1 MATAR
6 EKIAQL
12 FQYKTLL
19 GIVSPIIAVVMAFVV
34 GAVIILVFIKSYAL
48 TDTVLA
54 DLTKEGVPAAVIDN
68 LGILKVKDYPNKTEL
83 VKDLKAAIG
92 DNDYARFGTLIAE
105 RAMVRENPLTVY
117 NAIFSA
123 ALKTRDGWGNV
134 IYRATPLIFTGL
146 AVALAFQCGLFNIG
160 GEGQMVMGGFAI
172 TWIGFTFVNL
182 PAILLIPMCVM
193 GGALAGGIWGG
204 IPGYLKARRGVHEVV
219 TTIMLNW
226 IAVAFTQ
233 YLTMAYKPE
242 HSWIPHTYKIAE
254 SAQLSRLAPYL
265 NAIGIDFPK
274 SNLVNTA
281 LILALL
287 TVVFVAYL
295 LKRTKLGYEIR
306 SVGFNPTAAEC
317 AGINVAKNTFLAMAI
332 AGAIAGLAG
341 VNQVMGYKHR
351 FRYGVFEG
359 LGFDGIGVAF
369 IGRNSPLGV
378 VLAALL
384 FGILDH
390 GGLAIDVS
398 TRVPREIILVLKA
411 IILIFVVVSG
421 EITKR
426 LTKTIQK
433 RQKVAP

>member
-1 MATAR
+1 MAIKGIIGQFFR
-6 EKIAQL
+6 
-12 FQYKTLL
+12 YKTLL
-19 GIVSPIIAVVMAFVV
+19 GIFSPIVAVGLAFFV
-34 GAVIILVFIKSYAL
+34 GAIVILIFIKSYAL
-48 TDTVLA
+48 SETTFAALA
-54 DLTKEGVPAAVIDN
+54 EKGVPAAISDS
-68 LGILKVKDYPNKTEL
+68 LKTLKSKEFPNRSEFEKAVKAK
-83 VKDLKAAIG
+83 IG
-92 DNDYARFGTLIAE
+92 ASDYARYGTVIAKQ
-105 RAMVRENPLTVY
+105 AMSRENPLTVY
-117 NAIFSA
+117 NAIFTA
-123 ALKTRDGWGNV
+123 ALKSRDGWGNV
-134 IYRATPLIFTGL
+134 LYRATPLIFTGL

-172 TWIGFTFVNL
+172 TWIGFTLVKL
-182 PAILLIPMCVM
+182 PALLLIPLCILA
-193 GGALAGGIWGG
+193 GALAGGIWGG
-204 IPGYLKARRGVHEVV
+204 IPGYLKAKRGVHEVV

-233 YLTMAYKPE
+233 YLTMAYKPKE
-242 HSWIPHTYKIAE
+242 SWIPHTFEIAK
-254 SAQLSRLAPYL
+254 SARLSRLAHYL

-281 LILALL
+281 VLVAILA
-287 TVVFVAYL
+287 VIFVAYL
-295 LKRTKLGYEIR
+295 LRRTKLGYEIR

-317 AGINVAKNTFLAMAI
+317 AGINVAKNTVLAMALS
-332 AGAIAGLAG
+332 GAIAGLAG

-369 IGRNSPLGV
+369 IGRNSPMGV

-398 TRVPREIILVLKA
+398 TKVPREIILVLKA
-411 IILIFVVVSG
+411 TILIFVVVSG

-426 LTKTIQK
+426 MIHIMQK
-433 RQKVAP
+433 RQEGAA

>member
-1 MATAR
+1 MKL
-6 EKIAQL
+6 KIGQI
-12 FQYKTLL
+12 FKYKTLL
-19 GIVSPIIAVVMAFVV
+19 GILSPIVAVILAFVV
-34 GAVIILVFIKSYAL
+34 GAIIILVFIKSYTL
-48 TDTVLA
+48 TESTLAVLE
-54 DLTKEGVPAAVIDN
+54 KEGIPAA
-68 LGILKVKDYPNKTEL
+68 ILKNLQTLQGKEYPNHSAFEE
-83 VKDLKAAIG
+83 DLRATIG
-92 DNDYARFGTLIAE
+92 NQNFEQHGALIADQ
-105 RAMVRENPLTVY
+105 AMSRENPLTVY
-117 NAIFSA
+117 NAIFTA
-123 ALKTRDGWGNV
+123 ALKDRDGWGNV
-134 IYRATPLIFTGL
+134 LYRATPLIFTGL

-182 PAILLIPMCVM
+182 PAFFLIPLCVL
-193 GGALAGGIWGG
+193 GGALAGGFWGS
-204 IPGYLKARRGVHEVV
+204 IPGYLKAKRGVHEVV

-242 HSWIPHTYKIAE
+242 ESWIPHTYKIAKN
-254 SAQLSRLAPYL
+254 AQLSRLAHYL
-265 NAIGIDFPK
+265 NAVGIDFPR
-274 SNLVNTA
+274 SNLLNTA
-281 LILALL
+281 IILAIIA
-287 TVVFVAYL
+287 VIFVAFL
-295 LKRTKLGYEIR
+295 LKRTRLGYEIR
-306 SVGFNPTAAEC
+306 SVGFNATAAEC
-317 AGINVAKNTFLAMAI
+317 AGINVAKNTVLAMGI
-332 AGAIAGLAG
+332 AGAVAGLAG

-398 TRVPREIILVLKA
+398 TKVPREIILVLKA
-411 IILIFVVVSG
+411 TILIFVVVSG

-426 LTKTIQK
+426 LIRITQK
-433 RQKVAP
+433 QQKAIT

>member
-1 MATAR
+1 V
-6 EKIAQL
+6 KIGRL
-12 FQYKTLL
+12 FRYQTLL
-19 GIVSPIIAVVMAFVV
+19 GIFSPIVAVILAFVV
-34 GAVIILVFIKSYAL
+34 SGIIILVFIKSFVFTPAAFVEL
-48 TDTVLA
+48 QE
-54 DLTKEGVPAAVIDN
+54 KGVPAGVLESLQA
-68 LGILKVKDYPNKTEL
+68 LKGKEFPNKSAFEKD
-83 VKDLKAAIG
+83 VKSAIG
-92 DNDYARFGTLIAE
+92 EQSYRHYGALIAGQT
-105 RAMVRENPLTVY
+105 RIRENPLQVY
-117 NAIFSA
+117 NTLFTA
-123 ALKTRDGWGNV
+123 ALGNRDGWGNV
-134 IYRATPLIFTGL
+134 LYRATPLIFTGL

-172 TWIGFTFVNL
+172 TWIGFTFIKF
-182 PAILLIPMCVM
+182 PAFLLIPLCII
-193 GGALAGGIWGG
+193 GGAVVGAMWAA

-233 YLTMAYKPE
+233 YLTMAYKPKE
-242 HSWIPHTYKIAE
+242 SWIPHTHKIAE
-254 SAQLSRLAPYL
+254 SARLSRMAEYL

-274 SNLVNTA
+274 SNLLNTA
-281 LILALL
+281 VLLAIC
-287 TVVFVAYL
+287 TVIFVAFL

-317 AGINVAKNTFLAMAI
+317 AGISVGKNTVLAMAI
-332 AGAIAGLAG
+332 SGAIAGLAG

-369 IGRNSPLGV
+369 IGRNSPFGV

-398 TRVPREIILVLKA
+398 TKVPREIVLVLKA
-411 IILIFVVVSG
+411 AILIFVVVSG
-421 EITKR
+421 EMTKR
-426 LTKTIQK
+426 LIKNIQK
-433 RQKVAP
+433 RQEVKP